1 MTVWFVSR
9 HPGALEWMQGH
20 GPAFDRHV
28 EHLAPD
34 DVQPGDRVVG
44 TLPMQLAAQVCARG
58 AEYWHLVL
66 HLPQPVRGQELS
78 AQQLSHLG
86 ATLQCFHV
94 QPVGAGVWGEVAEAE
109 AQHVPERG

>member
-9 HPGALEWMQGH
+9 HPGALEWMQRH

-66 HLPQPVRGQELS
+66 HMPQPVR
-78 AQQLSHLG
+78 AG
-86 ATLQCFHV
+86 A
-94 QPVGAGVWGEVAEAE
+94 VGAAAQPPGRDAAALSCAAGGRRGVG
-109 AQHVPERG
+109 